1 MATIRT
7 PIIRHVL
14 HSTRSPLRLNQRRWA
29 QVHDVRFLA
38 THRDP
43 NTVLEKYKDKLKQ
56 KAREEGHESIS
67 SLKEAYKY
75 KITEFK
81 QKATSFDSPPP
92 SPTPL
97 PSQAQPSSHSP
108 FQQPPP
114 PPPEQYRTAPSS
126 APKSETPGIKPLSSY
141 LDLSKVSGLPNKE
154 IEVLWR
160 LRFARDPQSL
170 CAVISLET
178 YKRIS
183 QTALSHPQFILPL
196 PRELP
201 DSGEDQP
208 SPDQSSQSVAADIH
222 FLQWGFHPPSSTA
235 PQLALPP
242 GQVSANTHTSTV
254 LFTHLANYK
263 IHGTYAP
270 AHTTLTHHLDLAD
283 SHGIV
288 LLNGSVVKDKGVSV
302 EEGKWLVMQLQRF
315 YDFEGMGKG
324 RRRELVEG
332 FTKGEVKEQ
341 PGDGKGFNV
350 EDLVEEAGKMA

>member
-14 HSTRSPLRLNQRRWA
+14 HSTRSPLRLVQRRWA

-43 NTVLEKYKDKLKQ
+43 DSVLEKYKDKLQQ
-56 KAREEGHESIS
+56 KAKEEGHESIS
-67 SLKEAYKY
+67 SLKEAYKD

-81 QKATSFDSPPP
+81 QKASSFGSPQP
-92 SPTPL
+92 SPL
-97 PSQAQPSSHSP
+97 QPQSPSHSP

-114 PPPEQYRTAPSS
+114 PAPEQPKTTPSS
-126 APKSETPGIKPLSSY
+126 APKSATPGIKSLSSY
-141 LDLSKVSGLPNKE
+141 LDLSKVSALPNKE

-170 CAVISLET
+170 CAVIPLET
-178 YKRIS
+178 YQRIS
-183 QTALSHPQFILPL
+183 QTARSHPQFILPL

-201 DSGEDQP
+201 ESEKDQA

-222 FLQWGFHPPSSTA
+222 FLQWGFHPPSTTA
-235 PQLALPP
+235 PQHSLPP
-242 GQVSANTHTSTV
+242 GQASANTHTSTV
-254 LFTHLANYK
+254 LFTHLASYK
-263 IHGTYAP
+263 IHGTYAQ

-332 FTKGEVKEQ
+332 FTKGDVKEQ
-341 PGDGKGFNV
+341 PGEGKGFNV